1 MNEESSF
8 PPWAGVAPTLMVGL
22 MLLGVVPVAAQA
34 PSGDADDEGSSTWT
48 LPRTPDG
55 QPDLQGVWAN
65 NSVTP
70 LERPPAWAGKEH
82 LTDTELAELKLAA
95 SRVTESGLDAVF
107 GDQLVLA
114 AIEGTK
120 DVASYDPTTGNY
132 NQFWIVDRDFD
143 NRTSLV
149 VDPPDGL
156 IPALTREAEQRQ
168 EAKASYRRDHPA
180 DTWTDL
186 PLTERCV
193 TYGVPRLSAGYN
205 SYYQIVQSRDHVV
218 IFMEMIHDA
227 RIIPLDGRPHIEGD
241 IRQWHGD
248 ARGYLDGDA
257 LVVETTNYSPKSNFM
272 GSSENL
278 RMTERF
284 TRVGPNTLNWDVT
297 LNDPTTWT
305 KPWTAS
311 MALTGSS
318 REVIYEYACHEG
330 NYSMEGILAGH
341 RAEARAEAEA
351 AARESG
357 LD

>member
-1 MNEESSF
+1 MRNRRF
-8 PPWAGVAPTLMVGL
+8 PWVVVALPVM
-22 MLLGVVPVAAQA
+22 LGVVWLGAAPVEGQAQSVAA
-34 PSGDADDEGSSTWT
+34 DETSSSWT

-70 LERPPAWAGKEH
+70 LERPPEWAGKER
-82 LTDTELAELKLAA
+82 LTNAELVELKAA
-95 SRVTESGLDAVF
+95 AARVTESGLDAVF

-120 DVASYDPTTGNY
+120 DVESYDPTTGNY
-132 NQFWIVDRDFD
+132 NQFWLVDRDFD
-143 NRTSLV
+143 DRTSLV
-149 VDPPDGL
+149 VDPKDGR
-156 IPALTREAEQRQ
+156 IPALTPEAKQRQ
-168 EAKASYRRDHPA
+168 EARAAHRRDHPA

-186 PLTERCV
+186 PLTERCI

-218 IFMEMIHDA
+218 IVMEMIHDA
-227 RIIPLDGRPHIEGD
+227 RIIPLDRRPHIEGN

-248 ARGYLDGDA
+248 ARGYWDGDT
-257 LVVETTNYSPKSNFM
+257 LVVETANYSSKSDFR

-278 RMTERF
+278 HMTERF
-284 TRVGPNTLNWDVT
+284 TRVGPNTLSWEVT

-305 KPWTAS
+305 APWTA
-311 MALTGSS
+311 AIDLKGS
-318 REVIYEYACHEG
+318 EQAIYEYACHEG

-341 RAEARAEAEA
+341 RAEEKAEAEA
-351 AARESG
+351 TARESG

>member
-1 MNEESSF
+1 MKNRRS
-8 PPWAGVAPTLMVGL
+8 PWVVVALTLMMGV
-22 MLLGVVPVAAQA
+22 MWLGAARVVAQA
-34 PSGDADDEGSSTWT
+34 PSGVADDASTAWT

-55 QPDLQGVWAN
+55 QPDLQGVWAH

-70 LERPPAWAGKEH
+70 LERPPEWAGKER
-82 LTDTELAELKLAA
+82 LTDTELAELKRAA

-107 GDQLVLA
+107 GDQLILA

-120 DVASYDPTTGNY
+120 DVDSYDPTTGNY

-156 IPALTREAEQRQ
+156 LPALTPDAKQRQ
-168 EAKASYRRDHPA
+168 EARASHRVDHPA

-205 SYYQIVQSRDHVV
+205 SYYQIIQSRDHVV
-218 IFMEMIHDA
+218 IVMEMIHDA
-227 RIIPLDGRPHIEGD
+227 RIIPLDGRPHLEGD

-248 ARGYLDGDA
+248 ARGYWDGDT

-284 TRVGPNTLNWDVT
+284 TRVGPDTLNREVT
-297 LNDPTTWT
+297 IQDPTTWT
-305 KPWTAS
+305 KPWTVSIDLSAS
-311 MALTGSS
+311 EDA
-318 REVIYEYACHEG
+318 IYEYACHEG

-341 RAEARAEAEA
+341 RAEEKA
-351 AARESG
+351 AADAAKESG